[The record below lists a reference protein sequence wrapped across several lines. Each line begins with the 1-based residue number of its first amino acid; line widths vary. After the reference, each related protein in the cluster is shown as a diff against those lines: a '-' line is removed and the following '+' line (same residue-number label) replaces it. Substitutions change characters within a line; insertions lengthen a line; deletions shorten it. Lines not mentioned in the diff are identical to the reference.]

1 VNRRTHVLIAAMA
14 GAVLPLALLAGSVSP
29 VAQAVTPVPAAMPA
43 APVVATSGS
52 LSFSP
57 VAYATNGAIT
67 ATFVK
72 TAWVKNRPVT
82 LQSFNGTAWVR
93 VGSTVKM
100 SSTGKAVFVFSKAA
114 PDATLTY
121 RALATSYTYKA
132 GKKKKVAP
140 EATTAEKMIP
150 ADWNLAFR
158 DYFSTTGPL
167 DPATWSHA
175 LDDNYGAVGRW
186 CSAPNVANV
195 SVVKDRAE
203 LKVTRVTDATEVATV
218 VAATK
223 VKQRAARDAAIKAA
237 KSKSALK
244 AAKAMKVDGCPNGVF
259 RNVRESTESANRF
272 YMKTGILAAQVTF
285 PIGQGMHG
293 GVWLQSTSGAE
304 LDMIEAFGYRKGITN
319 VVHIADGR
327 KAMSESSKWVAK
339 SAVNK
344 SSWWGKSHVFSIEWT
359 RSDIVFRMD
368 GAETKRMKN
377 QKLPDADYC
386 IVMSMLTSDWE
397 TGRIKKPVNGG
408 KKVDL
413 AKSVMKVDW
422 VKAWTKA

>member
-1 VNRRTHVLIAAMA
+1 MNRRTHFLIAAMA

-43 APVVATSGS
+43 SPVVATYGS

-72 TAWVKNRPVT
+72 SAWVKNRPVT
-82 LQSFNGTAWVR
+82 LQSFNGTAWVK

-100 SSTGKAVFVFSKAA
+100 SSTGKAVFVFSKVA

-150 ADWNLAFR
+150 TDWYLAFR

-167 DPATWSHA
+167 DQATWSHA
-175 LDDNYGAVGRW
+175 LDGNYGALGRS
-186 CSAPNVANV
+186 CSAPNNANV
-195 SVVKDRAE
+195 SVVKGRAE
-203 LKVTRVTDATEVATV
+203 LKVTRVTGATEVATV
-218 VAATK
+218 VAAAK
-223 VKQRAARDAAIKAA
+223 AKQKAARDAAIKAA

-285 PIGQGMHG
+285 PIGQGMHS
-293 GVWLQSTSGAE
+293 GVWLQSNSGVE

-319 VVHIADGR
+319 VVHVAGR

-339 SAVNK
+339 SAVKK
-344 SSWWGKSHVFSIEWT
+344 SSWWTKSHVFSIEWT

-368 GAETKRMKN
+368 GAETKRMKKQN
-377 QKLPDADYC
+377 LPDADYF

-397 TGRIKKPVNGG
+397 TARIKKPVNGG
-408 KKVDL
+408 KKTDL
-413 AKSVMKVDW
+413 SKAVMKVDW